1 MKINVGNMSFR
12 TNDEELREVF
22 SEFGTVASAK
32 VVMDSETNR
41 SRGFGFVE
49 MPDDDEANA
58 AISALNGAEVAGRN
72 LRVNEFK
79 PREMPSK
86 KPNTRK

>member
-1 MKINVGNMSFR
+1 MNINVGNMSFS

-32 VVMDSETNR
+32 VVTDSNNR

-49 MPDDDEANA
+49 MPDNSEGKA
-58 AISALNGAEVAGRN
+58 AIEALNGSEFAGRK
-72 LRVNEFK
+72 LRVNEIK
-79 PREMPSK
+79 ASEMPS
-86 KPNTRK
+86 NIH

>member
-1 MKINVGNMSFR
+1 MNINVGNMSFG

-32 VVMDSETNR
+32 VVTDSDNR

-49 MPDDDEANA
+49 MPDNNEGKA
-58 AISALNGAEVAGRN
+58 AIKALNGSEFAGRK
-72 LRVNEFK
+72 LRVNEIK
-79 PREMPSK
+79 ASEMPS
-86 KPNTRK
+86 NIR

>member
-1 MKINVGNMSFR
+1 MNINVGNMSFG

-32 VVMDSETNR
+32 VVTDSDNR

-49 MPDDDEANA
+49 MPDDSEGKA
-58 AISALNGAEVAGRN
+58 AIEALNGSEFAGRK
-72 LRVNEFK
+72 LRVNEIK
-79 PREMPSK
+79 SHEMPS
-86 KPNTRK
+86 